1 MNRYLED
8 GWIKSEYIFYKS
20 INTQW
25 SVGFTKRWSTMKFWL
40 IPNTTVSWNGDHGFK
55 SRLRQA
61 VFLPF
66 LLYYKNIAI
75 HLQFFICRL
84 VLFLA
89 GIFNFVFHVDP
100 WTCSVSNI
108 KINLGGEFE
117 PATSWLQIRC
127 STNWANQADSPG
139 QYADFW
145 NRGGGN
151 FRYSENRGANAS
163 ILKMPIWGPKLGI

>member
-1 MNRYLED
+1 MAELRVN
-8 GWIKSEYIFYKS
+8 IFS
-20 INTQW
+20 TSQLLLNDQ
-25 SVGFTKRWSTMKFWL
+25 SVLQNRWSTMKFWL

-61 VFLPF
+61 VFLSF

-75 HLQFFICRL
+75 HLQFFTCRL

-108 KINLGGEFE
+108 KINLGGELE
-117 PATSWLQIRC
+117 PATPWLQIRC

-145 NRGGGN
+145 NGGGGRGD

-163 ILKMPIWGPKLGI
+163 WKCQFWGQN